1 MSVTTAGG
9 TYIVFD
15 LGNYY
20 NPYSGMPRNGFQIV
34 TTDSVGGEIDSTYIS
49 NLYIEFR
56 VTSFTDFTS
65 ISI

>member
-1 MSVTTAGG
+1 
-9 TYIVFD
+9 
-15 LGNYY
+15 
-20 NPYSGMPRNGFQIV
+20 MPRNGFQIV
-34 TTDSVGGEIDSTYIS
+34 TTDSLGGEIDSTYIS